1 MNVFDQDN
9 NDVTKIENSHLFVT
23 NSLAG
28 GGAERATNTLV
39 NELNSRGIYVVLA
52 PLNIGIPDKVIV
64 ECPILEASRTWE
76 SGLFN
81 TFRALK
87 LFQDQVR
94 VLKPKTV
101 ILNCDLPELFGALTF
116 GRFQLIVVEHASK
129 PWPTRKHL
137 GKIVRMILK
146 LRKAKWVAVSNHL
159 TIWNIDEIAPM
170 VIPNAI
176 PNLKEN
182 YDLIRYPNSVERLV
196 YIGRLSEEKDPFFFL
211 DLVKV
216 TGLKGVIFGDGH
228 LRQNLGDFVSSNNL
242 TVEFIG
248 FTSQLWDL
256 IFKSDLIVMTSL
268 NEGDGL
274 VFLEAINVGIPI
286 VLRDI
291 PDLRRFGLEPKF
303 YFKTPEDFSDHV
315 LPLIDS
321 YSISNI
327 IRERILRPRE
337 PATVASYWEKLLSNH

>member
-1 MNVFDQDN
+1 ML
-9 NDVTKIENSHLFVT
+9 K
-23 NSLAG
+23 
-28 GGAERATNTLV
+28 V
-39 NELNSRGIYVVLA
+39 N
-52 PLNIGIPDKVIV
+52 
-64 ECPILEASRTWE
+64 
-76 SGLFN
+76 
-81 TFRALK
+81 
-87 LFQDQVR
+87 
-94 VLKPKTV
+94 
-101 ILNCDLPELFGALTF
+101 
-116 GRFQLIVVEHASK
+116 
-129 PWPTRKHL
+129 
-137 GKIVRMILK
+137 
-146 LRKAKWVAVSNHL
+146 
-159 TIWNIDEIAPM
+159 
-170 VIPNAI
+170 
-176 PNLKEN
+176 
-182 YDLIRYPNSVERLV
+182 
-196 YIGRLSEEKDPFFFL
+196 
-211 DLVKV
+211 
-216 TGLKGVIFGDGH
+216 GLKGVIFGDGH